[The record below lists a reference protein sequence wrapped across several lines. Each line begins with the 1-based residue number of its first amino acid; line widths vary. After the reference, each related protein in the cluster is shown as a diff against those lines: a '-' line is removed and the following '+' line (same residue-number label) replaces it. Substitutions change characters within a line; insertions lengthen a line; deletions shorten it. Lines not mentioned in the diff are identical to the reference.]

1 MQTILRYAIWSYQI
15 DIPLNFIL
23 THENIKKMINLN
35 VIKRAV
41 FLPVK
46 DKKSSLSNSARLQNV
61 ERFKVVATYVLKA
74 EYI

>member
-1 MQTILRYAIWSYQI
+1 
-15 DIPLNFIL
+15 
-23 THENIKKMINLN
+23 MINLN
-35 VIKRAV
+35 VMKIAMFV
-41 FLPVK
+41 PVK

>member
-1 MQTILRYAIWSYQI
+1 
-15 DIPLNFIL
+15 
-23 THENIKKMINLN
+23 MINLN